1 MTVGTTHVSNVKAIV
16 PEVIADGIA
25 DKLTKYIKFTPLAEM
40 DFTLQAQPGM
50 TVVFPT
56 WQYIGDAKDVAEGGE
71 VDRETISAVS
81 TPRTVKKAAKDI
93 AMTDES
99 VLATNGKIVAE
110 TEGQLAV
117 AIASKVDQDLL
128 VSLREARDEVAPDP
142 SKGKIQIITQ
152 KDIEFTQ
159 AGLAKL
165 RVAFGE
171 DLDNAV
177 LLISSADYGEVLAM
191 KEFVAVVQGQQ
202 FMQGHVGHVMGL
214 NIVVTDRLDKGE
226 GFLLKAGG
234 IGISL
239 KRQVIVETERLM
251 KTRSNVIGADIHYVT
266 YVKNARMAQ
275 AVKFKQAAPPAGE

>member
-1 MTVGTTHVSNVKAIV
+1 
-16 PEVIADGIA
+16 
-25 DKLTKYIKFTPLAEM
+25 
-40 DFTLQAQPGM
+40 
-50 TVVFPT
+50 
-56 WQYIGDAKDVAEGGE
+56 
-71 VDRETISAVS
+71 
-81 TPRTVKKAAKDI
+81 
-93 AMTDES
+93 TDES

-275 AVKFKQAAPPAGE
+275 AVKFKQAAPPSGE